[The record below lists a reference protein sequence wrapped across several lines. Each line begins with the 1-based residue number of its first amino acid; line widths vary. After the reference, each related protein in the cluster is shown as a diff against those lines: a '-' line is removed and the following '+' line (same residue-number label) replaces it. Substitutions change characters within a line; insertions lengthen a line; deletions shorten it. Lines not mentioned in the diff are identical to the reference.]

1 MRIDVIPFLT
11 AVHPEDLAG
20 KTVLVIDVLR
30 ATTTILAALGSGS
43 SCVVPVETVEEALE
57 LHTQGDVLG
66 GERGCERIAGFDLGN
81 SPLEYTPA
89 AVEGRRVILTT
100 TNGTRALQKASQASH
115 VAAASLLNGAAC
127 AQAVLDWQRDAVI
140 LCAGTR
146 GAFCLEDGLCAGQ
159 IVSHLLSSGS
169 GSSLSICDFSRAM
182 AACYTRHAGQLAEA
196 LTDSDNGR
204 RLSGLGFRAD
214 LEYSARADTSR
225 LVPVLTGNV
234 LVPLSEHQP
243 MPF

>member
-1 MRIDVIPFLT
+1 MRIDVIPVLT
-11 AVHPEDLAG
+11 SVHPQDLTG

-30 ATTTILAALGSGS
+30 ATTTMLAALGSGS
-43 SCVVPVETVEEALE
+43 SCVVPVETVEEAWK
-57 LHTQGDVLG
+57 LHTLGDVLG

-89 AVEGRRVILTT
+89 TVEGRRVILTT
-100 TNGTRALQKASQASH
+100 TNGTLALHKALQARH

-127 AQAVLDWQRDAVI
+127 AEAALAWQRDVVI

-169 GSSLSICDFSRAM
+169 GSTLSICDFGRAM

-196 LTDSDNGR
+196 LEDSDNGR
-204 RLSGLGFRAD
+204 RLAGLGFRAD

-225 LVPVLTGNV
+225 LVPVLSGAA
-234 LVPLSEHQP
+234 LVPLAEHQP